1 LRDFLKEK
9 AKTVQSRGKAAELY
23 LEVKLASPHH
33 AWSWGHQGH
42 APCPSPVLKSHGL
55 SRKNILT
62 RVLGLPKAIE
72 TDQRPDKKFRQ
83 GFIEA
88 PLQQRGA
95 RTSKG
100 FLYSLVPQGE
110 VVSWSLIW
118 GEGRGVSRGQAGGWL
133 RWGLPNP
140 FGVLSAGDM
149 RSTLLFLL
157 GPQKR

>member
-1 LRDFLKEK
+1 M
-9 AKTVQSRGKAAELY
+9 
-23 LEVKLASPHH
+23 
-33 AWSWGHQGH
+33 
-42 APCPSPVLKSHGL
+42 
-55 SRKNILT
+55 ILT

-72 TDQRPDKKFRQ
+72 TDKRPDKKFRQ

-100 FLYSLVPQGE
+100 FPYSLVPQGE
-110 VVSWSLIW
+110 VMSWSLIW

-133 RWGLPNP
+133 SWGLLNP
-140 FGVLSAGDM
+140 LGVLSAGDM
-149 RSTLLFLL
+149 HSTLLLLL